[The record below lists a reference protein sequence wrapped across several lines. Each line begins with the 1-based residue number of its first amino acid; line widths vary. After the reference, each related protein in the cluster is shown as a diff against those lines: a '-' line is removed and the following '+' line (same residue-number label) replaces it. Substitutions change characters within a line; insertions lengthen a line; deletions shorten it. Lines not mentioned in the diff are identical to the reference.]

1 MTDEREIDLLDLLA
15 EVLRHWKGTIL
26 FLLIVVA
33 ILGAYNYVKEQKE
46 AAKISTAAETVEHNA
61 EETPMTYAEKKAVD
75 IALEYEKLYVEAKD
89 NGDVENQILL
99 NRSVIDS
106 VKAFNEKQIVYF
118 NENSVSELW
127 KDTEIEIESV
137 KELIT
142 AQEEERGV
150 SGIKLIII
158 GALAF
163 AFVYCMIWAVK
174 YIFDGS
180 LKVSDDLQQLI
191 GVPHIGEII
200 TVGEPSFAIDR
211 WAYRLKH
218 HGRQVLPVEDSL
230 ELIASVISVNA
241 KKGELSEVAFAG
253 CSLKKKAYEYCEKL
267 AAILKNEH
275 GIDSKILE
283 DVVYDKDDV
292 EALADSKGVVLIE
305 TAGASAYSD
314 LQKEMQLINQ
324 LSINV
329 IGGVILE

>member
-1 MTDEREIDLLDLLA
+1 MTDEREIDLLDLFA

-26 FLLIVVA
+26 FLLIGAVA
-33 ILGAYNYVKEQKE
+33 LGTYSYVKEQKE
-46 AAKISTAAETVEHNA
+46 AAEILTAAETADQNA
-61 EETPMTYAEKKAVD
+61 EEIPMTYAEKKAVD
-75 IALEYEKLYVEAKD
+75 IALEYEKLYVEAKEY
-89 NGDVENQILL
+89 GDVENMVLI
-99 NRSVIDS
+99 NTSVIDS
-106 VKAFNEKQIVYF
+106 VKAFNEKQLAYF

-127 KDTEIEIESV
+127 KDT
-137 KELIT
+137 T
-142 AQEEERGV
+142 AEVEAEAKTP
-150 SGIKLIII
+150 GIKIIII
-158 GALAF
+158 GSLAF

-200 TVGEPSFAIDR
+200 TVGEPSFAIDK

-218 HGRQVLPVEDSL
+218 HGRQVLPVEGSL

-253 CSLKKKAYEYCEKL
+253 CSLKKKAYVYCEDL

-305 TAGASAYSD
+305 TVGASAYSD